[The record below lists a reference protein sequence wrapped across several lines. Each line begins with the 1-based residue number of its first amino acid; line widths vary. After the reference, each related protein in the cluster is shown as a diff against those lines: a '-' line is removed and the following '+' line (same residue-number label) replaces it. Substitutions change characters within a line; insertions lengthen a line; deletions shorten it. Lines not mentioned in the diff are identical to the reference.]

1 MIIDNHPFQ
10 TNSQGHLE
18 IGSTDTIHLA
28 EKYGTPLY
36 VYDVSII
43 RKNCRDF
50 VDTFNDLGV
59 KAQVAYASKAFS
71 TIAMLQ
77 VVKQEGLSLDV
88 VSEGELY
95 TALQAGF
102 PTDKIHLHG
111 NNKSINELTMAIEH
125 DIGCIVLDNFFEIE
139 LLETLLNKYNKKMDV
154 LMRVTPGIESK
165 THHYIMTGNEDSKFG
180 FSLSNG
186 QADEAFEL
194 IHKHKNIRFKGLHC
208 HIGSQIFETDKFL
221 MANEV
226 LFKKLTEWYQSY
238 DYIPE
243 VLNLGG
249 GFGIR
254 YTKEDKPLPY
264 QIYVENIVTAVTNH
278 VEKLDIPMPEI
289 WIEPGRSIAGNA
301 GITLYEVGS
310 MKHIPGIRDYIS
322 VDGGMTDNIR
332 PALYDAKYEGLL
344 ANKAVQTPTTTV
356 SVAGKCCESGDMLIR
371 DLHVPQVESGD
382 ILAMFSTG
390 AYAYSMASHYN
401 RLPKAAV
408 VFVEEGI
415 DKLVVQRESYK
426 DVVRSDLSYE

>member
-95 TALQAGF
+95 TALQADF